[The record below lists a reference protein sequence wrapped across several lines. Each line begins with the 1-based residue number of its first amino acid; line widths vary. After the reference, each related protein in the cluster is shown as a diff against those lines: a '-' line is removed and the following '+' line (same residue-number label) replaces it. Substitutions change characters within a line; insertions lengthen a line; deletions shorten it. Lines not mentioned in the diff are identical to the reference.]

1 MNRGVSSIQ
10 VWPVVWIQMIFLVIE
25 RRLRISK
32 LLSIRLVSFFITV
45 AEDDFSFANPVE
57 PGAVWKFHVRYGKF
71 VC

>member
-1 MNRGVSSIQ
+1 
-10 VWPVVWIQMIFLVIE
+10 MIFLVIQ

-57 PGAVWKFHVRYGKF
+57 PGAVA
-71 VC
+71 